1 MVYQMY
7 PNTFHDQIT
16 ISSSVEPE
24 IDRQIESQ
32 TLTPTQQWVM
42 EALNCVEAPFVLG
55 GGGRGSH

>member
-1 MVYQMY
+1 MY

-42 EALNCVEAPFVLG
+42 EALNCVEASFELG